1 MANSISATEGYFQG
15 RLAASPLFIATLKA
29 QMIKVALVVK
39 AEALSTPQHALR
51 SSYASSVIN
60 SPDEYTNRAAAT
72 IVGTGNLLNTVT
84 VTDGVAVTS
93 ATDAAIF
100 SQVSASWTILAGGD
114 TGV

>member
-1 MANSISATEGYFQG
+1 MANTVSASEGYFQKQ
-15 RLAASPLFIATLKA
+15 LANSLVFIATLRA

-39 AEALSTPQHALR
+39 AEALSTPQHSIR

-84 VTDGVAVTS
+84 ITDGVATTS
-93 ATDAAIF
+93 ATDASIF

-114 TGV
+114 TGT